1 MKKVKKLLI
10 LSLFVGMTATLAS
23 CGNKK
28 GGKYDN
34 EVDSLNL
41 SIQEVD
47 GVFNPFFSTSG
58 TDSSVVGMTQISMLG
73 NDKNGSVTY
82 GNDEP
87 VVVLDYED
95 RTTGEKDVDQ
105 VTTYNFV
112 LKNNVKFS
120 NGSPLTIKDVLF
132 NLYVYLDPVYTG
144 SSTIYSTDIVGLKE
158 YRTQSASEKEQ
169 EAFESRFNSDAQQR
183 IDSLVEAS
191 EEVLDESQ
199 GANMSVDDFAKKLQA
214 KATGARANIVN
225 DFTRASELFEEELN
239 NDYSGSID
247 AYEDVVFTSK
257 SGHVNEHVFETDVEM
272 FLYNE
277 GFITYNKEDDVIECS
292 YSNDYRDARNWT
304 KEQAIS
310 YAYQTYMPYKIDEVV
325 QYWATA
331 SNLFDELVMSAK
343 EEYLNKEGSERKY
356 KNISGIKFINKDSS
370 VTVNGK
376 EYGVPTYNAD
386 GSVASG
392 NEVLQITINNV
403 DPKAI
408 WNFAFAV
415 APMYY
420 YSNQEQINAFDFESH
435 FGVEYSSRD
444 FMNDSVKNPNKIGVP
459 VGAGPYVASKVSG
472 GTTGVASGDFHQNGV
487 IYYERNDNYIM
498 GKPKIKKV
506 RYQVVSSSR
515 MVDSLTNGEVDFV
528 EPNAKS
534 ETIEQLQGLR
544 NKGIAYQ
551 SITTAGYGYIGINAG
566 KVPDMEVRQAIMHAI
581 DTSKTVSYYKTTAK
595 PIYRS
600 MSLAS
605 WAYPK
610 GCEAYYPYIGGEVPA
625 NLDKVSPYYKEYVE
639 ANNIAAGTVLSKE
652 DQIKFITDLVESAG
666 YDLNANGVYQN
677 GNNVLKYTFTIAG
690 EVTDHPAWNALF
702 LAGELLNDCGFEIT
716 VTTDSNALKKLST
729 GGLTVWAAAWGSTID
744 PDMYQVYHRD
754 STATSILNW
763 GYRQIKLNVG
773 NKYDEELNIVNDLSD
788 LIEQGRETNNQD
800 ERARIYSDALD
811 KVMELAVE
819 LPTYQRDDLFAYNI
833 NKIDQDSLT
842 PKSELSPYNGLTSRF
857 WNVSLKTK

>member
-1 MKKVKKLLI
+1 MKRIKKLLV
-10 LSLFVGMTATLAS
+10 LSLFVGMTASLAS
-23 CGNKK
+23 CGGGKK
-28 GGKYDN
+28 GGYDN

-73 NDKNGSVTY
+73 NDKDGSVTC
-82 GNDEP
+82 GEDEP
-87 VVVLDYED
+87 VVVLDYD
-95 RTTGEKDVDQ
+95 TVTTGKKDVDQ
-105 VTTYNFV
+105 TTTYSFV
-112 LKNNVKFS
+112 LKNNIKFS

-169 EAFESRFNSDAQQR
+169 IAFDKRFNSDAQQR

-191 EEVLDESQ
+191 EEVFDELN
-199 GANMSVDDFAKKLQA
+199 GADCTVDYFATLLGK
-214 KATGARANIVN
+214 KATGARANIVE
-225 DFTRASELFEEELN
+225 DFKRACELFEEELN
-239 NDYSGSID
+239 NDYSSAID
-247 AYEDVVFTSK
+247 SYEDVVFTSK
-257 SGHVNEHVFETDVEM
+257 GGHVNEHVFETDVEM

-292 YSNDYRDARNWT
+292 YSNDYKDARKWT
-304 KEQAIS
+304 KKQAIDFV
-310 YAYQTYMPYKIDEVV
+310 YQVYMPYKIDEVV
-325 QYWATA
+325 QYWVTA

-343 EEYLNKEGSERKY
+343 EEYLNKEGNQRKY
-356 KNISGIKFINKDSS
+356 KDISGIKFANRTGS
-370 VTVNGK
+370 VKVKGK

-420 YSNQEQINAFDFESH
+420 YSNQEQINAFDYETH

-444 FMNDSVKNPNKIGVP
+444 FMNNSVKSPSKIGVP

-472 GTTGVASGDFHQNGV
+472 GTDGVASGDFHQNGV
-487 IYYERNDNYIM
+487 IYYERNDNYLM

-506 RYQVVSSSR
+506 RYQVVSNSR

-534 ETIEQLQGLR
+534 ETIEQLQGLSK
-544 NKGIAYQ
+544 KGIAYK
-551 SITTAGYGYIGINAG
+551 SIKTAGYGYIGINAG
-566 KVPDMEVRQAIMHAI
+566 KVPDIEVRQAIMHAI
-581 DTSKTVSYYKTTAK
+581 DTSKTVSYYKTTAS

-610 GCEAYYPYIGGEVPA
+610 GCEAYYPYIGGQVPE
-625 NLDKVSPYYKEYVE
+625 NLDNVSPYYKEYVE
-639 ANNIAAGTVLSKE
+639 SNNIPAGTIINEEEQK
-652 DQIKFITDLVESAG
+652 KFITDLVESAG
-666 YDLNANGVYQN
+666 YTLNANSVYQN
-677 GNNVLKYTFTIAG
+677 GSNVLKYTFTIAG
-690 EVTDHPAWNALF
+690 EVTDHPAWNALY
-702 LAGELLNDCGFEIT
+702 LAGQFLNECGFEIT

-754 STATSILNW
+754 STATSTLNW

-773 NKYDEELNIVNDLSD
+773 NKYDTELSIVNDLSD
-788 LIEQGRETNNQD
+788 LIEQGRETIDQD

-833 NKIDQDSLT
+833 NKIDQNSLT
-842 PKSELSPYNGLTSRF
+842 PDKDLSPYNGLTNRF
-857 WNVSLKTK
+857 WNVSLRNS